1 MITINKKDLMNSIKE
16 DIEVTDDYKGAVLLF
31 KKKTNPLERKFT
43 KIEENGKLIITNDE
57 GVLLYSISMEAG
69 QENSL
74 RRYASLVYFEE
85 GDEIAELMVREF
97 GGYTQWVK
105 VVD

>member
-1 MITINKKDLMNSIKE
+1 M
-16 DIEVTDDYKGAVLLF
+16 
-31 KKKTNPLERKFT
+31 
-43 KIEENGKLIITNDE
+43 
-57 GVLLYSISMEAG
+57 
-69 QENSL
+69 NSL